1 MVFLGTVPILTPF
14 NDLIQLP
21 VMQLKLFDHSFYRLI
36 GEYDIQ
42 DIAEEIVVD
51 LPRPSGDSQRK
62 SPFALVSMSRGG
74 KTRALLELTRALRER
89 GGIPTIYISF
99 NDVTEFST
107 HEEDLVIALIRRMTF
122 ALRSGSG
129 CCIGYYTRSQVNIF
143 FPNYNLQSTPLM

>member
-1 MVFLGTVPILTPF
+1 MFLGTVPELIPF
-14 NDLIQLP
+14 DDLIQLP

-36 GEYDIQ
+36 GESDIQ
-42 DIAEEIVVD
+42 KIAKDIVVD
-51 LPRPSGDSQRK
+51 LPLPSDEDHRK

-129 CCIGYYTRSQVNIF
+129 CCIGCYTRSQLNNF
-143 FPNYNLQSTPLM
+143 SKL

>member
-1 MVFLGTVPILTPF
+1 MLFLGTVPELIPF
-14 NDLIQLP
+14 DDLIQLP

-89 GGIPTIYISF
+89 GIPTIYISF

-122 ALRSGSG
+122 ALRSGSE
-129 CCIGYYTRSQVNIF
+129 CCIRCYTRSRLNNF
-143 FPNYNLQSTPLM
+143 SKLQYTTPCMY